1 MVFYTL
7 VLKFYLKNEP
17 KKKDDDDTF
26 LRKKTDKKQ
35 NSTNTMISVGGKGT
49 VSPVKLKS

>member
-1 MVFYTL
+1 MVYYTL

-26 LRKKTDKKQ
+26 LRKKDRQKTK
-35 NSTNTMISVGGKGT
+35 
-49 VSPVKLKS
+49 PY